1 MDGRLYSGDEIVAVD
16 GQSVMGASHHVVVGM
31 MGSAAQR
38 GQVQLTVRRRSY
50 QGETFFGGFSFG
62 LGMYVGVF
70 LFVRDRG
77 WRIFLV
83 RVRGWRIF

>member
-38 GQVQLTVRRRSY
+38 AQVQLTVRRRAY
-50 QGETFFGGFSFG
+50 QGEVLLQPFE
-62 LGMYVGVF
+62 F
-70 LFVRDRG
+70 LRYSPLF
-77 WRIFLV
+77 WIRIYQEARNYLIKDDFDHL
-83 RVRGWRIF
+83 